1 MESALQHTVRPH
13 SSMDYRPPAPQT
25 ILPKEMGHGDMENAA
40 RFPHLH
46 TPDCDYGLG
55 SNKALH

>member
-1 MESALQHTVRPH
+1 MSLKWRGDEERSGSASRAK
-13 SSMDYRPPAPQT
+13 M

-46 TPDCDYGLG
+46 TPYYDHGLG
-55 SNKALH
+55 SKKALH